1 MQEANAELQTAAA
14 KLARAEAALEANAK
28 SLAELTHDITRRL
41 NELTHLSA
49 KSEQEKKG
57 LREVIDGLKEER
69 AALER
74 QQAAL
79 ERQQG
84 VLRAE
89 RDAALA
95 RRDALEAQFRGE
107 CVVVAW

>member
-1 MQEANAELQTAAA
+1 MQEAKAELQTAAA
-14 KLARAEAALEANAK
+14 KLARAEAALEAWQSRVAQVSDK
-28 SLAELTHDITRRL
+28 IVQRTDELLAT
-41 NELTHLSA
+41 
-49 KSEQEKKG
+49 KSEQEKKD
-57 LREVIDGLKEER
+57 LREVIDG
-69 AALER
+69 
-74 QQAAL
+74 L